1 MVKKHNCSVFLQ
13 VVKLL
18 NSYIKSIIK
27 EDIDND
33 E

>member
-13 VVKLL
+13 VVKPL

-27 EDIDND
+27 EDIDKD